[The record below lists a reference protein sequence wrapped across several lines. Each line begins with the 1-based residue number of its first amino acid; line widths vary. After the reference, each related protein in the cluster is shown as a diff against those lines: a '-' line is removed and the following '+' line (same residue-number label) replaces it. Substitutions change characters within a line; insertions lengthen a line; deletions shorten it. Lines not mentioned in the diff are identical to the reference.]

1 MGVGGGVPRR
11 GWRPLCPCP
20 SQACT
25 LTWVPVPSV
34 PVTPTWLAV
43 GCQYM
48 SVHACTRV
56 CGVCRRAHSL
66 HVCSECEGES
76 ACECVCLFWKAHC
89 FL

>member
-48 SVHACTRV
+48 SVHV
-56 CGVCRRAHSL
+56 Q
-66 HVCSECEGES
+66 
-76 ACECVCLFWKAHC
+76 ECVCMHTSVWCVQASTQSAC
-89 FL
+89 V